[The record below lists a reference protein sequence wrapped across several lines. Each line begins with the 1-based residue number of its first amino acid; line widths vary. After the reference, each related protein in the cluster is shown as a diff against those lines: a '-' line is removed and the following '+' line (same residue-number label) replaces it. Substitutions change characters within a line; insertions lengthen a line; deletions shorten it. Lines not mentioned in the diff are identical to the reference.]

1 MGKKIGLIIGI
12 IIALV
17 AVGAG
22 GFYGGTAYAANTAQ
36 QASNVRAQFLNGRGG
51 AAGTG
56 TGTGTGTGANTAG
69 GGFGGGVAGTIKS
82 ISGDTLQV
90 STAQNVTTVTLSG
103 ATTIQKS
110 VTATTSDLQ
119 VGQQITVRGQRDSS
133 GNVAATSIQ
142 LVPAGTTFGGPGGPG
157 AAPSATPAP

>member
-1 MGKKIGLIIGI
+1 MGKKIGWVIVIL
-12 IIALV
+12 IALV

-22 GFYGGTAYAANTAQ
+22 GFYGGTAYAANAAQ
-36 QASNVRAQFLNGRGG
+36 QASNVRAQFLDGRGG
-51 AAGTG
+51 VAGAGTG
-56 TGTGTGTGANTAG
+56 TTNGAG
-69 GGFGGGVAGTIKS
+69 GAGFGGGVVGTIKS
-82 ISGDTLQV
+82 ISGDTIQV

-110 VTATTSDLQ
+110 VTASTADLQ
-119 VGQQITVRGQRDSS
+119 VGQQITVRGQRDAS

-157 AAPSATPAP
+157 AEPTATPAQ